1 MSCTR
6 RVSLWVCLV
15 CCLLALL
22 PSTLFSQSASTGT
35 IAGTVTDPS
44 GAAVVAAT
52 VTLTDRS
59 TSIARTAS
67 TNENGRYIFVDV
79 QAGTYNL
86 SFNKDGFR
94 ISKLADQAVALGSAL
109 TLNVTLEVG
118 SVAESVEVTATNAEL
133 QTLNAT
139 VGNTVSGEALDALP
153 SISRDASTFF
163 TLQPGVAPDGSVA
176 GVAMDQNS
184 FQLDGGQNTNDMD
197 GSMNIYTPSFAGDV
211 TGGLIRNEVTGN
223 AGGGPTGVMPTPID
237 SIEEFKVSTTNQT
250 ADFNSSAG
258 SQVSMVTKR
267 GTNSW
272 HGTGYEYYL
281 DNNWSGNTFD
291 NNAAGIAR
299 PSFHYS
305 RFGAAG
311 GGPIISK
318 DILGGK
324 TYFFA
329 NYEGL
334 RWPNSESISRAVPTA
349 SMRLGLLYFGG
360 QYYNLNSTPVTFN
373 GTTYPGSTLD
383 PRGIGINSLVSKMW
397 STMPLPSSSSCQGLN
412 LCDVNSS
419 GLGNIGAFTGNL
431 SLPQSSNFGVARLDH
446 DFGPKWHF
454 MSSYRYYKLNRA
466 TDSQYTIAN
475 GDPSS
480 LSARPQVPWFFAAG
494 LTTNISNNT
503 TNDFHYSYLR
513 NFWQWGSGGDT
524 PQLTGLGG
532 ALEPLGEQGSAAG
545 FALTPYNVNTQNTRT
560 RFWDGQDNMVR
571 DDVSVL
577 HGNHLFQFGGTY
589 QRNWDFHER
598 SDNGGG
604 INYQPVYQLG
614 TAAGSRLNF
623 GSVFPAT
630 LAQSDQFNFAN
641 DYVAALGIVSIAQTA
656 FTRSGPQLTLNAPL
670 TPAQDK
676 STIPY
681 YNVYFSDSWRV
692 KPSITLTYGL
702 GWTLEMPPV
711 EEQGRQVELVDDSGQ
726 QIDTEAYL
734 KAREAAALEGKVYN
748 PELGFALVGNTGG
761 GQKYPYNPFY
771 GAFSPRVALAW
782 NPNFTD
788 GLLGK
793 AFGQG
798 KTVVRG
804 GYSRIFGRLNGVD
817 LVLVPLLGTGLI
829 QPVQCF
835 GPQSPTVGTPGV
847 TCAGSG
853 VATPSNA
860 FRIGTDGTTAPLPT
874 PSATLPQPD
883 FPGVNAIAASAG
895 SALDRNFRPDES
907 DQFDLTIQRQVN
919 SKTIVEFGYIGRL
932 IRHEYQPIN
941 LNAVPFMM
949 TLGGQSFAKAY
960 AAIETSLGCA
970 TSVAACGAKAPAA
983 QLCSANCSSSNP
995 TMVPNPAYTAYFNAL
1010 PTQSFFETALAA
1022 TGYCN
1027 GSYAGVAFSSCT
1039 AAAAFN
1045 EIGNFTSESVWTL
1058 WSDLDKGGIGGGPV
1072 CGNAAGCTNANG
1084 TTVGQGVPTTL
1095 PGFTFA
1101 RSMLNSAINT
1111 SPFGANGQLTSG
1123 VGENASVG
1131 FGNYNAGFITVKM
1144 SDWHGLTLQ
1153 ENFTYSKALGTVSVV
1168 QATSSFTTVN
1178 PYDVGA
1184 GYGLQPFD
1192 RKFVNTL
1199 FLVYQP
1205 PFFKSQHAIT
1215 GRLLGGWSFS
1225 PIFVAASGLPLE
1237 LNTTNGD
1244 AQAFGE
1250 ADGVN
1255 YATDEN
1261 AILTCPNNFGSS
1273 RHNGVTGSGGIGTAG
1288 NVNMFANPQ
1297 AVFNCLRDP
1306 ILGLDGGAGGGGVLR
1321 GLPFWNV
1328 DLQVKKN
1335 IRINE
1340 RFSAEF
1346 QSIFSNVFNH
1356 DQLLDTVLNLQAPA
1370 SFGVLSSQGNTPR
1383 SIELGLRFRF

>member
-1 MSCTR
+1 MSSKR
-6 RVSLWVCLV
+6 SLFVI
-15 CCLLALL
+15 ALL
-22 PSTLFSQSASTGT
+22 CCISLLVPSALFSQSSSTGT
-35 IAGTVTDPS
+35 VAGTVTDPS
-44 GAAVVAAT
+44 GAAVAAAM
-52 VTLTDRS
+52 VTLTDKS
-59 TSIARTAS
+59 TNIPRTAS

-79 QAGTYNL
+79 PAGTYDVTV
-86 SFNKDGFR
+86 SKQGFR
-94 ISKLADQAVALGSAL
+94 ISRLNSQAVDVGTAL

-118 SVAESVEVTATNAEL
+118 AVTESVEVTASNAEL

-139 VGNTVSGEALDALP
+139 VGNTISGVALDSLP
-153 SISRDASTFF
+153 SVSRDASTFF
-163 TLQPGVAPDGSVA
+163 TLQPGVSPDGSVA
-176 GVAMDQNS
+176 GAAMDQNS

-211 TGGLIRNEVTGN
+211 TGGLISKEVTGN
-223 AGGGPTGVMPTPID
+223 PGGGPTGVMPTPID

-267 GTNSW
+267 GTNAW

-291 NNAAGIAR
+291 NNSAVPQIPV

-305 RFGAAG
+305 RYGGAV
-311 GGPIISK
+311 GGPIIPK
-318 DILGGK
+318 EILGGK

-329 NYEGL
+329 NFEGFS
-334 RWPNSESISRAVPTA
+334 WPNSETISRAVPTA
-349 SMRLGLLYFGG
+349 SMRLGLLEFGG
-360 QYYNLNSTPVTFN
+360 TFYNLNPTPVTFN
-373 GTTYPGSTLD
+373 GVTYPGTTLD
-383 PRGIGINSLVSKMW
+383 PRGIGINSLVQQMW
-397 STMPLPSSSSCQGLN
+397 SKMPLPNTTGCNGLT
-412 LCDVNSS
+412 LCDNSAS
-419 GLGNIGAFTGNL
+419 GGNIGAFTGNM
-431 SLPQSSNFGVARLDH
+431 SIPQSSNFGVARLDH
-446 DFGPKWHF
+446 DFSAKWHF
-454 MSSYRYYKLNRA
+454 MSTYRYYKLNRT
-466 TDSQYTIAN
+466 TDSQYTIA
-475 GDPSS
+475 GGTPES
-480 LSARPQVPWFFAAG
+480 LSARPQVPWFLAAG
-494 LTTNISNNT
+494 LTTNISTNT

-513 NFWQWGSGGDT
+513 NFWQWGSAGDT
-524 PQLTGLGG
+524 PQISGLGG
-532 ALEPLGEQGSAAG
+532 ALEPLGEQSSAAG

-560 RFWDGQDNMVR
+560 RFWDGQDNMIR

-614 TAAGSRLNF
+614 TTVGAGINVANIYPSTLSSADQTNF
-623 GSVFPAT
+623 G
-630 LAQSDQFNFAN
+630 N

-656 FTRSGPQLTLNAPL
+656 FTRSGPQLTLNPPL

-711 EEQGRQVELVDDSGQ
+711 EQDGRQVELVDQAGQ

-734 KAREAAALEGKVYN
+734 KARETAALEGQVYN

-771 GAFSPRVALAW
+771 GAFSPRIAAAW

-788 GLLGK
+788 GLLGHV
-793 AFGQG
+793 FGQG

-829 QPVQCF
+829 QPVQCI
-835 GPQSPTVGTPGV
+835 GAQSPTVGIPNTP
-847 TCAGSG
+847 CAGSG
-853 VATPSNA
+853 LATPANA
-860 FRIGTDGTTAPLPT
+860 FRIGTDGLTAPIPT

-883 FPGVNAIAASAG
+883 FPGINAIAAGAG
-895 SALDRNFRPDES
+895 EALDRNFRPNES
-907 DQFDLTIQRQVN
+907 DQFDLTVQRQLN
-919 SKTIVEFGYIGRL
+919 TKTMIEVGYIGRR
-932 IRHEYQPIN
+932 ITHEYQPIN
-941 LNAVPFMM
+941 INAVPFMM

-970 TSVAACGAKAPAA
+970 TSIAACGANVPAA
-983 QLCSANCSSSNP
+983 KLSNG
-995 TMVPNPAYTAYFNAL
+995 TPNPAYTAYFNAL
-1010 PTQSFFETALAA
+1010 PTQSFFETALAG

-1027 GSYAGVAFSSCT
+1027 GSYAGVPFTSCT
-1039 AAAAFN
+1039 AAAALN
-1045 EIGNFTSESVWTL
+1045 EAGNFEQQNVWNL
-1058 WSDLDKGGIGGGPV
+1058 WSDLDNGGFNFP
-1072 CGNAAGCTNANG
+1072 
-1084 TTVGQGVPTTL
+1084 
-1095 PGFTFA
+1095 
-1101 RSMLNSAINT
+1101 RSMLNTPIPGSA
-1111 SPFGANGQLTSG
+1111 FGANGQLTSG
-1123 VGENASVG
+1123 VGENASIG
-1131 FGNYNAGFITVKM
+1131 YGNYNAGFVTLKM

-1153 ENFTYSKALGTVSVV
+1153 QNFTYSKALGTVSVV
-1168 QATSSFTTVN
+1168 QATSGFTSVN
-1178 PYDVGA
+1178 PYDIGA

-1192 RKFVNTL
+1192 RKFVYNL
-1199 FLVYQP
+1199 FTVYEP
-1205 PFFKSQHAIT
+1205 PLFRGQHGWQ
-1215 GRLLGGWSFS
+1215 GRLLGGWSFA
-1225 PIFVAASGLPLE
+1225 PIFTAASGLPLE

-1255 YATDEN
+1255 FSADEN
-1261 AILTCPNNFGSS
+1261 AILTCPNTFGSS
-1273 RHNGVTGSGGIGTAG
+1273 RHNNVTGSGGIGTAG
-1288 NVNMFANPQ
+1288 NVNLFANPQ
-1297 AVFNCLRDP
+1297 AVWNCIRNP
-1306 ILGLDGGAGGGGVLR
+1306 ILGLDSGAGGAGVMR
-1321 GLPFWNV
+1321 GMPFWNV
-1328 DLQVKKN
+1328 DFQVKKN
-1335 IRINE
+1335 IHINE

-1356 DQLLDTVLNLQAPA
+1356 DQLADPVLNLQQP
-1370 SFGVLSSQGNTPR
+1370 SNFGVLSSQVNAPR
-1383 SIELGLRFRF
+1383 SIELGIRFRF